1 MILNAL
7 SLSTLETT
15 FDGGV
20 TTEMSS
26 RSILSMASRPAPL
39 SWASRLGQS
48 SPRLQAGDAP
58 SVGNSY
64 QSRSGGVAS
73 GQGRYLYRAP
83 LRKQLAVRG
92 SALCGLEL
100 GDRVEDLELA
110 GVGLEMSGYMSDG
123 DVLAKNARTDELTSG

>member
-1 MILNAL
+1 
-7 SLSTLETT
+7 
-15 FDGGV
+15 
-20 TTEMSS
+20 MSS
-26 RSILSMASRPAPL
+26 RSLLSMASRPTPL
-39 SWASRLGQS
+39 SWASRMGQS

-58 SVGNSY
+58 SVGNGY

-73 GQGRYLYRAP
+73 GQGRYLYQAP
-83 LRKQLAVRG
+83 LRKQLAARG

-123 DVLAKNARTDELTSG
+123 DVLAKNTRSDEMASG

>member
-1 MILNAL
+1 
-7 SLSTLETT
+7 
-15 FDGGV
+15 
-20 TTEMSS
+20 MSS

-39 SWASRLGQS
+39 SWASRMGQS

-58 SVGNSY
+58 SVGNGY

-73 GQGRYLYRAP
+73 GQGRYLCQAP
-83 LRKQLAVRG
+83 LRKLAARG

-123 DVLAKNARTDELTSG
+123 DVLAKNARSDELTSG

>member
-1 MILNAL
+1 MFFF

-20 TTEMSS
+20 TTEMSG
-26 RSILSMASRPAPL
+26 RSILSMASRSAPL
-39 SWASRLGQS
+39 SWASRMGQS

-58 SVGNSY
+58 SVGNGY

-73 GQGRYLYRAP
+73 GQGRYLYQAP
-83 LRKQLAVRG
+83 LRKQLAARG
-92 SALCGLEL
+92 SAVCGLEL